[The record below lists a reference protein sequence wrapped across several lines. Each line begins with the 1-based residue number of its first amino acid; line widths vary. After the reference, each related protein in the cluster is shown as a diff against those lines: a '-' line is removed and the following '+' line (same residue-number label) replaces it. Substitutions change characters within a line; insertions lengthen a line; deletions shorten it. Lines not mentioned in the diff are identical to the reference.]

1 MKSQNPLTTFPPIKR
16 TPISLHFI
24 YKCVSPKLKSGA
36 EERSFSTLDYH
47 FPIINLFFHLTIHSK
62 NIYYFSGNKF
72 WGFRCFQFI
81 VIAFKT
87 HILTGGENN
96 NIYVVLIAKWKMIW
110 ITCNFCKVIWPRF
123 ALSKKKKKR
132 VCQIGKKGK
141 LSLARKASLG
151 QVEGVVIRTCGR
163 LRHL

>member
-1 MKSQNPLTTFPPIKR
+1 MQRNKDFHVKSQNPLTTFPPIKR
-16 TPISLHFI
+16 RPISLRFI

-96 NIYVVLIAKWKMIW
+96 NIYVVLIAKWKMIG
-110 ITCNFCKVIWPRF
+110 ITCNFYKVIWPRF
-123 ALSKKKKKR
+123 ALSKKKNKKR

-151 QVEGVVIRTCGR
+151 
-163 LRHL
+163 